1 MSSLGRT
8 IGVQIASNIAAL
20 IIIVAIISALLV
32 YYSQIILQGVVTEMV
47 QEYARQLARNP
58 TISLEQKQQ
67 LINMYQQSLMVRFG
81 LVGNPISKV
90 YHMMINVLTLNL
102 GNARHIYM
110 GDSASIS
117 SQILF
122 ALKNTLILFFTA
134 TVIST
139 LLGLGLGL
147 YAARRPHGIV
157 DNLVSFFAIL
167 SSSLPMWWVGMIM
180 LLVFAFWNHWFPTQS
195 LPVYFAVQQL
205 SQAYHAGSI
214 STLTYVLE
222 YIKTWLYYMTLPLST
237 VILVS
242 IGGWAYIVR
251 NIVIGKMAED
261 FVMTARAKGLSERK
275 VLFGHVLRAAS
286 PPIVTTAVLNII
298 VSLGGAIITETVFG
312 WPGMGL
318 LFWIAITNSEPML
331 IAGNVYI
338 TVLLFILAVIMLN
351 ILYVLLDPRIKTSG
365 GQQVF

>member
-1 MSSLGRT
+1 MAGLGRT
-8 IGVQIASNIAAL
+8 IAVQTISNIAAL
-20 IIIVAIISALLV
+20 VIIVAIISSLLV
-32 YYSQIILQGVVTEMV
+32 FYSQTILQGVVLEMT
-47 QEYARQLARNP
+47 QNYARELARNP
-58 TISLEQKQQ
+58 TIPPEQRQQ
-67 LINMYQQSLMVRFG
+67 LVNMYQQSLMVSFG
-81 LVGNPISKV
+81 LVGNPLSKV

-102 GNARHIYM
+102 GSSRQIYM

-117 SQILF
+117 SQIIF
-122 ALKNTLILFFTA
+122 ALKNTIILFFTA
-134 TVIST
+134 TLIST

-147 YAARRPHGIV
+147 YAARKPHGII
-157 DNLVSFFAIL
+157 DSLVSFFAIL

-205 SQAYHAGSI
+205 SQAYHSGNI
-214 STLTYVLE
+214 STLTYFLE
-222 YIKTWLYYMTLPLST
+222 YIKTWMYYMTLPLIT
-237 VILVS
+237 VVLVS

-251 NIVIGKMAED
+251 NVVIGKMAED
-261 FVMTARAKGLSERK
+261 FVMTARAKGLTERR

-298 VSLGGAIITETVFG
+298 VSLGGAIISETVFG

-331 IAGNVYI
+331 IAGNVYV
-338 TVLLFILAVIMLN
+338 TVLLFIIAVIILN
-351 ILYVLLDPRIKTSG
+351 ILYVFLDPRIKTSG
-365 GQQVF
+365 GQQIF